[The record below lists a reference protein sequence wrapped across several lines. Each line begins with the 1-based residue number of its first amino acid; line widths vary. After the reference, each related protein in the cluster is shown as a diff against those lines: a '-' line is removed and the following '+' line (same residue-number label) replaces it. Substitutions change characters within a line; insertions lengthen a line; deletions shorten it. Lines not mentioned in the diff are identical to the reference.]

1 MTSTTTDVTT
11 ETRFWHP
18 FADMSA
24 VKNSEFVVERGEDV
38 WVWGTDGRRYFD
50 GTASLWYA
58 NVGHGRPEIA
68 AAVAAQMAKLEA
80 YSAFGDFGNGPA
92 TELAQRLSDL
102 APMPAAKVFFGSG
115 GGDGIEIAAKL
126 ARRYWNVLGQPQRTT
141 ILSRENSYHGTHG
154 FGTAIAGLAP
164 NREGYGDLFTDT
176 ERVSREDA
184 GDLERT
190 IERIGADK
198 VAAFFVEPVI
208 GAGGVYPPVPGYIE
222 EVADICRRTGVLLI
236 VDAVICGFGRLG
248 NWFGIERWGVEPDM
262 IVFAKGVTSGYLPL
276 GGTVISERVAE
287 PFWNGPG
294 GLIFR
299 QGATYAGHPTC
310 CAAALANIDI
320 LESEGLVARGQE
332 LENDLKEALEPLARH
347 ELVSEL
353 RAGTGLLASLEI
365 NAEALKRRP
374 GAVADVVK
382 GTRSNGVLIR
392 PLGSSV
398 ALSPPLTATPEHF
411 RIAAEA
417 IGAGLDV
424 LMGKLDADNG

>member
-184 GDLERT
+184 ATSSGRSSGSART
-190 IERIGADK
+190 RSRRSSSSPSSAP
-198 VAAFFVEPVI
+198 AASTRP
-208 GAGGVYPPVPGYIE
+208 
-222 EVADICRRTGVLLI
+222 CR
-236 VDAVICGFGRLG
+236 
-248 NWFGIERWGVEPDM
+248 
-262 IVFAKGVTSGYLPL
+262 VTSRRSP
-276 GGTVISERVAE
+276 TSA
-287 PFWNGPG
+287 
-294 GLIFR
+294 
-299 QGATYAGHPTC
+299 GAPAC
-310 CAAALANIDI
+310 C
-320 LESEGLVARGQE
+320 
-332 LENDLKEALEPLARH
+332 
-347 ELVSEL
+347 
-353 RAGTGLLASLEI
+353 
-365 NAEALKRRP
+365 
-374 GAVADVVK
+374 
-382 GTRSNGVLIR
+382 
-392 PLGSSV
+392 
-398 ALSPPLTATPEHF
+398 
-411 RIAAEA
+411 
-417 IGAGLDV
+417 
-424 LMGKLDADNG
+424 